1 MTSQQLAAFHNDLS
15 GLIEEI
21 DSLFREYGFD
31 PEDFDE
37 DSLEDFD
44 ESSDVGYLY
53 QFVQKLKEKTTA

>member
-37 DSLEDFD
+37 DTLEDFD
-44 ESSDVGYLY
+44 ESHDMGFLY
-53 QFVQKLKEKTTA
+53 QFVHKLKEKTS